1 MTEKPMRKMMAGIL
15 GLWLAASPA
24 FGASSPAEIQEEVF
38 PKFDKGIEQMA
49 TRQNVDERSLME
61 KLTFRDPKFQ
71 RIIQDCFEIM
81 ADSSLV
87 DLLSL
92 QDEVNAEIRK
102 KQEKMGKLARESIT
116 APSSSWNPLA
126 TTQESISRDIAGL
139 RQDIADL
146 EASINTEKTRV
157 YNDMVQNG
165 VPIEREQFE
174 FMINAADAMETAKI
188 MAVAEN
194 LKYMLQNMEEK
205 VSDPNAPVD
214 LHKIYSGMYMMCHR
228 VYMYAISFAVE
239 QIDNIYK
246 PRLLAMKEKNDK
258 LIADSRSLSRQVHTP
273 ADRATLESN
282 MASQKRMSEVINLY
296 TRYLDSQK
304 KNLVSLN
311 NDMTKRYRVAENTYQ
326 TIRLSS
332 ELLSLLRNSQTDF
345 SRIFAFRPPEL
356 QLLHD
361 ARFSREFA
369 EVTANLRME

>member
-1 MTEKPMRKMMAGIL
+1 MHRVLACIL

-38 PKFDKGIEQMA
+38 PKFDKGLEEMA
-49 TRQNVDERSLME
+49 SRQNVDERSLVE

-92 QDEVNAEIRK
+92 QDEVNAEIRE

-126 TTQESISRDIAGL
+126 TTQESISRDITGL

-146 EASINTEKTRV
+146 ESSLEKEKSRV

-165 VPIEREQFE
+165 VPIERDQFE

-205 VSDPNAPVD
+205 VSDPNAPTE
-214 LHKIYSGMYMMCHR
+214 LLKIYSGMYMMCHR
-228 VYMYAISFAVE
+228 VYMYAISFAVD

-246 PRLLAMKEKNDK
+246 PRLSAMKEKNDK
-258 LIADSRSLSRQVHTP
+258 LIADSRALSRQVHTP
-273 ADRATLESN
+273 ADKATLESN

-304 KNLVSLN
+304 KNLLSLN
-311 NDMTKRYRVAENTYQ
+311 TDMTKRYQVAENTYQ

-345 SRIFAFRPPEL
+345 SRIFAFQPPEL

>member
-1 MTEKPMRKMMAGIL
+1 MMAGIL

-38 PKFDKGIEQMA
+38 PKFDKGLEEMA
-49 TRQNVDERSLME
+49 SRQNVDERSLME

-92 QDEVNAEIRK
+92 QDEVNAEIRE

-126 TTQESISRDIAGL
+126 TTQESIRRDIAGL

-214 LHKIYSGMYMMCHR
+214 LLKIYSGMYMMCHR
-228 VYMYAISFAVE
+228 VYMYAISFAVD

-258 LIADSRSLSRQVHTP
+258 LIADSRALSRQVHTP
-273 ADRATLESN
+273 ADKATLESN

-311 NDMTKRYRVAENTYQ
+311 SDMTKRYRVAENTYQ

-345 SRIFAFRPPEL
+345 SRIFAFQPPEL